1 MIPTADFIALLKT
14 HPWDFESQRGKS
26 YDRGLASQRK
36 LLYFC
41 QQQPELFRLYNHAEN
56 RFIRSLPFDFQ
67 SVPGILPGKDEKQHT
82 QTHHP
87 MKEIFTLFFDIC
99 IKPLIEAINRLAHSN
114 GATAP
119 SGEMTGLNTP
129 NGPTSYVGPAPV
141 VEKPV
146 KAKAAKAAPAPAPA
160 PEPEPEPEQPA
171 ISEARLRE
179 TVKTLPNEGKA
190 KLKAYFVKKFG
201 YNTMAEI
208 AAEHYAD
215 IHAAAVK
222 IGAVDTDPD
231 APADDIGDM

>member
-1 MIPTADFIALLKT
+1 MIPASDFIALLKT
-14 HPWDFESQRGKS
+14 HPWWFESLRGKS
-26 YDRGLASQRK
+26 YERGLASQRK
-36 LLYFC
+36 LLYLC

-67 SVPGILPGKDEKQHT
+67 SVPGTLPGKDEKQHT
-82 QTHHP
+82 QTHHHP

-99 IKPLIEAINRLAHSN
+99 IKPLIEAVNGLAQSS
-114 GATAP
+114 GTTAP
-119 SGEMTGLNTP
+119 IPEA
-129 NGPTSYVGPAPV
+129 PAPV
-141 VEKPV
+141 VEKPAKAV
-146 KAKAAKAAPAPAPA
+146 KAKPAPAPA
-160 PEPEPEPEQPA
+160 PEPEPEQPA
-171 ISEARLRE
+171 ITEARLRE

-190 KLKAYFVKKFG
+190 KLKAYFVKKYN

-215 IHAAAVK
+215 IHAAAIK

>member
-1 MIPTADFIALLKT
+1 MIPIADFIALLKT
-14 HPWDFESQRGKS
+14 HPWGFELLRGKP

-36 LLYFC
+36 LLYLC

-67 SVPGILPGKDEKQHT
+67 SVPGTLPGKDEKQHT
-82 QTHHP
+82 QTQHHP

-99 IKPLIEAINRLAHSN
+99 VKPLVEAINNLAHAS
-114 GATAP
+114 GTTAP
-119 SGEMTGLNTP
+119 VPEA
-129 NGPTSYVGPAPV
+129 PAPV
-141 VEKPV
+141 AEKP
-146 KAKAAKAAPAPAPA
+146 AKAAKTKPAPTPA
-160 PEPEPEPEQPA
+160 PEPEPEAPA
-171 ISEARLRE
+171 ISETRLRE

-208 AAEHYAD
+208 APEHYAD
-215 IHAAAVK
+215 IHAAAIK

-231 APADDIGDM
+231 AAAEEVDLG

>member
-1 MIPTADFIALLKT
+1 MIPTADFIALLKA
-14 HPWDFESQRGKS
+14 HPWGFESLRGKS

-36 LLYFC
+36 LLYLC

-67 SVPGILPGKDEKQHT
+67 SVPGTLPGKDEKQHT

-87 MKEIFTLFFDIC
+87 MKDILQQVFDIC
-99 IKPLIEAINRLAHSN
+99 IKPLVEAINNLAA
-114 GATAP
+114 GTAASP
-119 SGEMTGLNTP
+119 H
-129 NGPTSYVGPAPV
+129 PASTVTV
-141 VEKPV
+141 VEAPPAEKPAKAT
-146 KAKAAKAAPAPAPA
+146 KAKPAPAPA
-160 PEPEPEPEQPA
+160 PEPEPEQPA
-171 ISEARLRE
+171 ITEARLRE